1 MPTAEKER
9 EVGELEERFKRSR
22 ALVLT
27 DFRGMNSNEMVEL
40 RRELKRNH
48 LEYRVVKN
56 RLAKL
61 AAQRAGLPI
70 DSLLIGPTG
79 LCIGYDDP
87 AMAFKL
93 SIALTKKYSQY
104 KVKGGVIEGEFVDAK
119 GVEELAQLPSR
130 EELLARLAGA
140 LQGPIRGLAGT
151 LHALVRSLVVVV
163 SEVERVKASNESQQ
177 PQAAEQEEKGA
188 SETT

>member
-9 EVGELEERFKRSR
+9 EVQELEERFKRSK

-27 DFRGMNSNEMVEL
+27 DFRGMNSSEMVEL
-40 RRELKRNH
+40 RREHKRNH

-61 AAQRAGLPI
+61 AAQRAGLPL

-79 LCIGYDDP
+79 LCFGYDDP
-87 AMAFKL
+87 AIAFKL

-104 KVKGGVIEGEFVDAK
+104 KVKGGIIEGEFVDAK

-130 EELLARLAGA
+130 EELLTRLAGV
-140 LQGPIRGLAGT
+140 LQGPIRALAGT
-151 LHALVRSLVVVV
+151 LQALVRSLVVVV
-163 SEVERVKASNESQQ
+163 SEVERVKAPTESQQ
-177 PQAAEQEEKGA
+177 PQPVEQEEKGA